1 MFSCWGLPSC
11 SYSQA
16 ISPWQAF
23 RYPIPIFPA
32 RVTIITFLP
41 IVILNLFFRQS
52 YLPPPQLQGVVV
64 LCQDLRFWLKQ
75 SMIWP
80 SLESLLKSRSPM
92 LLQGNGFT
100 ASAVSYSMF
109 ALASLIAPSIVG
121 WRGPRYLLLPAAA
134 FIFFCNFQ
142 GLPCSARASC
152 TFNTSHNF
160 SIQSKVLLPL
170 VLADPTNI
178 SQHLPSL
185 RLLCHHWDRWTG
197 SLECPGASP
206 AFTLLFLSQSGTV
219 QILILCQGNFLAL
232 CSDPNTI
239 GRNSGIVWAMVQ
251 VFTSFTMVQ
260 VFILFTMVQVFTLF

>member
-23 RYPIPIFPA
+23 RYLIPILPT
-32 RVTIITFLP
+32 RLTIIIL
-41 IVILNLFFRQS
+41 LNLFFRQL

-121 WRGPRYLLLPAAA
+121 WRGPRYLLLQPLS
-134 FIFFCNFQ
+134 FFNF
-142 GLPCSARASC
+142 
-152 TFNTSHNF
+152 NF
-160 SIQSKVLLPL
+160 
-170 VLADPTNI
+170 
-178 SQHLPSL
+178 
-185 RLLCHHWDRWTG
+185 
-197 SLECPGASP
+197 
-206 AFTLLFLSQSGTV
+206 
-219 QILILCQGNFLAL
+219 
-232 CSDPNTI
+232 
-239 GRNSGIVWAMVQ
+239 
-251 VFTSFTMVQ
+251 
-260 VFILFTMVQVFTLF
+260 

>member
-1 MFSCWGLPSC
+1 
-11 SYSQA
+11 
-16 ISPWQAF
+16 
-23 RYPIPIFPA
+23 
-32 RVTIITFLP
+32 
-41 IVILNLFFRQS
+41 
-52 YLPPPQLQGVVV
+52 
-64 LCQDLRFWLKQ
+64 
-75 SMIWP
+75 MIWP
-80 SLESLLKSRSPM
+80 SLESLILKFF
-92 LLQGNGFT
+92 QGNGFT

-134 FIFFCNFQ
+134 FIFFFNFQ

-185 RLLCHHWDRWTG
+185 CLLCHHWDRWTG

-206 AFTLLFLSQSGTV
+206 AFSLIFLSQSANLKLDSLPGQFPGLV
-219 QILILCQGNFLAL
+219 QRSQHHWQKLWDSLGN
-232 CSDPNTI
+232 
-239 GRNSGIVWAMVQ
+239 GSGLHIIVHNGSGVHSI
-251 VFTSFTMVQ
+251 VRHKTK
-260 VFILFTMVQVFTLF
+260 